1 MAFGTGTAGVIS
13 RTTSQSNQQ
22 AYKDDKD
29 GKHTEMTTF
38 GATREITTETYADAA
53 AGAPTSG
60 LTGAGPLAVREEFI
74 ESNQDY
80 ARLQSTTMTVNI

>member
-13 RTTSQSNQQ
+13 RSTTQQNQQ
-22 AYKDDKD
+22 AFKDDKD

-38 GATREITTETYADAA
+38 GATKTIETETYADAA

-60 LTGAGPLAVREEFI
+60 LTGAGPLAINEVYT
-74 ESNQDY
+74 ESNVDY
-80 ARLQSTTMTVNI
+80 AKLMSTTMTVNI

>member
-1 MAFGTGTAGVIS
+1 MAFGTGAGGAIS

-22 AYKDDKD
+22 AFKDDQN

-38 GATREITTETYADAA
+38 GATKEITTETYADAA

-60 LTGAGPLAVREEFI
+60 LSGAGPIAIREEFI

>member
-1 MAFGTGTAGVIS
+1 MAFGTGTVGVIS

-22 AYKDDKD
+22 AFKDDKD
-29 GKHTEMTTF
+29 GKHTEFTTF
-38 GATREITTETYADAA
+38 GATKEITTETYADAA

-60 LTGAGPLAVREEFI
+60 LSGAGPLAVREEFI

-80 ARLQSTTMTVNI
+80 QRLSSTTLTVNI

>member
-1 MAFGTGTAGVIS
+1 MAFGTGSAGVTS

-22 AYKDDKD
+22 AFKDDMD
-29 GKHTEMTTF
+29 GKHTEFTTF
-38 GATREITTETYADAA
+38 GATKEITTETYADAA

-60 LTGAGPLAVREEFI
+60 LSGAGPLAVREEFI

-80 ARLQSTTMTVNI
+80 QRLSATTLTVNI

>member
-22 AYKDDKD
+22 AFKTDKD
-29 GKHTEMTTF
+29 GKNTEFTTY
-38 GATREITTETYADAA
+38 GATKEITTETFADAA

-60 LTGAGPLAVREEFI
+60 LSGAGPVAVREEFI
-74 ESNQDY
+74 ESNEAY
-80 ARLQSTTMTVNI
+80 ARLQATTLTVNI